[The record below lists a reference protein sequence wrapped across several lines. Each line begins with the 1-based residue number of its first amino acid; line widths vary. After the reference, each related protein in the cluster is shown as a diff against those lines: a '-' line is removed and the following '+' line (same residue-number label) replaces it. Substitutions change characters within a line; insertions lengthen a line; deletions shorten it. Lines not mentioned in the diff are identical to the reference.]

1 MIIISPAK
9 RQESIIQRHEG
20 LPKQLDQTKAL
31 IEKLYVLSPK
41 ELKKLLNVSDR
52 IAQEAWEQF
61 QEYHQQGFHSEPSAC
76 IDLYQ
81 GDVYKSLDVSTLT
94 NEDLAYIKDNLRI
107 ISAFYGVLSPMEG
120 IWPYRLEMIT
130 KVPGVASLASFW
142 QASAVEELEGSDII
156 FNLASNAYSE
166 TVLPLKDKRWID
178 IVFQDQ
184 DAKGGYRIIAVKAK
198 RMRGMLL
205 RYMVKHRIKT
215 PEKLLGYEENGYT
228 FCEEESSPNR
238 LVFRSA

>member
-1 MIIISPAK
+1 MNNI
-9 RQESIIQRHEG
+9 
-20 LPKQLDQTKAL
+20 
-31 IEKLYVLSPK
+31 
-41 ELKKLLNVSDR
+41 
-52 IAQEAWEQF
+52 
-61 QEYHQQGFHSEPSAC
+61 
-76 IDLYQ
+76 
-81 GDVYKSLDVSTLT
+81 
-94 NEDLAYIKDNLRI
+94 DLAYIKDNLRI

-130 KVPGVASLASFW
+130 KVPGIGSLASFW
-142 QASAVEELEGSDII
+142 QASAVEELEGSNII

-205 RYMVKHRIKT
+205 RHMVKHRIKT
-215 PEKLLGYEENGYT
+215 PEKLLGYEENGYA

-238 LVFRSA
+238 LVFRSV